1 STGDPILAKQRARNL
16 LHNYYGPEGGSGG
29 NHEPLSPS
37 RSEFPTI
44 HHHQEKLSIDSPYF
58 DVDSYLNQ
66 LMKSSSQK
74 LDGTLSQLQDS
85 LLVISQLSISLTKPT
100 PSSRTRTSPKDKE
113 REEEGRKTC
122 NTTTLS
128 ISPSRKADKQGTSE
142 PSSSQQNSNSSTSP
156 QPPNIGKLGST
167 GDPILAKQR
176 ARNLLRD
183 YYGLEG
189 GSGGNHEPLSPSSG
203 SNAYF
208 NQLVG
213 NSSLKSLLSTANELM
228 SEIKD
233 LDRQRQSLVYNHHHE
248 LVEASETIDKM
259 KSSSQKLDGTLSQL
273 QDSLSVISQL
283 STSLTEPTPSSK
295 TRTSPKDK
303 EGEEEGRKTSNSNKF
318 EGGLH
323 LSALLSLPIILK
335 GLLIDNKNRSA
346 ADQLWGQWEPALRS
360 FEEAGVIGVNQIGN
374 DCRELLRN
382 SKSSNP
388 S

>member
-1 STGDPILAKQRARNL
+1 MLAKQRARNL
-16 LHNYYGPEGGSGG
+16 RCKCYKLEGGSGG
-29 NHEPLSPS
+29 NHKPLSPS
-37 RSEFPTI
+37 GSEVPTI
-44 HHHQEKLSIDSPYF
+44 HHHQEKLSIDSPYS
-58 DVDSYLNQ
+58 DVDAYFNQ
-66 LMKSSSQK
+66 SMKSSSQK
-74 LDGTLSQLQDS
+74 LDGTISQLQDS
-85 LLVISQLSISLTKPT
+85 LLVISQSSISLTKPT

-122 NTTTLS
+122 NN
-128 ISPSRKADKQGTSE
+128 KQGTSE
-142 PSSSQQNSNSSTSP
+142 QSSSQQNGNSSTSQ

-203 SNAYF
+203 SEFPVIHHHQEKLSIDSPYFDVDAYF

-233 LDRQRQSLVYNHHHE
+233 LDRQRQSL
-248 LVEASETIDKM
+248 M

-283 STSLTEPTPSSK
+283 STSLTEPTPSSR
-295 TRTSPKDK
+295 TRTSLKDK
-303 EGEEEGRKTSNSNKF
+303 EGEDEGRKTSNSNKF
-318 EGGLH
+318 EDGLH
-323 LSALLSLPIILK
+323 LSALLSLPIVLK
-335 GLLIDNKNRSA
+335 GLLIDNNNRSA

-360 FEEAGVIGVNQIGN
+360 FEEAG
-374 DCRELLRN
+374 LLVLI
-382 SKSSNP
+382 KSRVTQKFKIF
-388 S
+388 

>member
-1 STGDPILAKQRARNL
+1 MSSTN
-16 LHNYYGPEGGSGG
+16 
-29 NHEPLSPS
+29 
-37 RSEFPTI
+37 T
-44 HHHQEKLSIDSPYF
+44 
-58 DVDSYLNQ
+58 Q
-66 LMKSSSQK
+66 L
-74 LDGTLSQLQDS
+74 
-85 LLVISQLSISLTKPT
+85 P
-100 PSSRTRTSPKDKE
+100 
-113 REEEGRKTC
+113 
-122 NTTTLS
+122 TLS

-142 PSSSQQNSNSSTSP
+142 PSSSQQNSISSTSP

-167 GDPILAKQR
+167 GDPILAKRR

-203 SNAYF
+203 SEFPVIHHHQEKLSIDSPYFDVDAYF

-233 LDRQRQSLVYNHHHE
+233 LDCQRQSLVYNHHHE